1 MKVQAELGINADAEV
16 VVHDE
21 DLGGVLV
28 GVGGV
33 GVIGDG
39 HLCLVLLFLIRVKDH
54 CPPVSHSCVGVSFA
68 VIHDCVILF
77 TETYE
82 WI

>member
-1 MKVQAELGINADAEV
+1 MKVQTDLGVDADAEV

-33 GVIGDG
+33 GVVGYG
-39 HLCLVLLFLIRVKDH
+39 HLGLILLLLVGVKDDR
-54 CPPVSHSCVGVSFA
+54 PPGDRLGTVGR
-68 VIHDCVILF
+68 L
-77 TETYE
+77 TGR
-82 WI
+82 